1 MNLETKLFNKMI
13 EHYIKSVSKDKGATA
28 ESRKYH
34 EEMYVATKHL
44 LWKMEEDKD
53 VKLD

>member
-1 MNLETKLFNKMI
+1 KLETRLFNKMI
-13 EHYIKSVSKDKGATA
+13 EHYIKSVSK
-28 ESRKYH
+28 ESTEESKKYH
-34 EEMYVATKHL
+34 EEMYMATKHL